1 MKLFFVFITLM
12 DLCAAG
18 IIFAGALSERM
29 RLYPTWHKVGLIVA
43 VIGLTAQAMRNIQF
57 LYTGVS
63 PSDADMP
70 LWALKDAGISII
82 AFCYFYLAAH
92 TYLKDRVQQLLKP
105 SEKKRIAKK
114 QPQKKKRTKKQT
126 TGK

>member
-1 MKLFFVFITLM
+1 MIAFFVFVTIM

-29 RLYPTWHKVGLIVA
+29 RLYPAWHKVGLIVA

-63 PSDADMP
+63 PSDTDMP

-82 AFCYFYLAAH
+82 AFYYFYLAMCR
-92 TYLKDRVQQLLKP
+92 YFDNQIQQTSKP
-105 SEKKRIAKK
+105 
-114 QPQKKKRTKKQT
+114 PQKKQRTKKQLK
-126 TGK
+126 GK